1 MTKDEIEK
9 LKAVRQFTHPD
20 VLLLESALPRLLE
33 ERERLLEALKY
44 AFDIESGFN
53 HDVSEVAYA
62 AIDFATAPAGKEEK

>member
-1 MTKDEIEK
+1 MTKDEIEVVR
-9 LKAVRQFTHPD
+9 KAFGEPLEPESWHD
-20 VLLLESALPRLLE
+20 AKVLRLLE